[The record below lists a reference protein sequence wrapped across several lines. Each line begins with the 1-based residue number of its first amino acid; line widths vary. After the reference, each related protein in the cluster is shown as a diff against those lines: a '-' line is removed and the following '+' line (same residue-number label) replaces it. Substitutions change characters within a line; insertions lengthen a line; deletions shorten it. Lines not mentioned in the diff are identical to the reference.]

1 MSEPPEVVIMDHR
14 MPGKDGIETT
24 KEILEINPDIKILF
38 ASADLNVEGDALESG
53 ARSFLSKP
61 FTIADLLAMVEEMVG
76 A

>member
-1 MSEPPEVVIMDHR
+1 MDHR